1 MSEKFRGCPIEP
13 KIDVLD
19 EHIRRDDHVGFGV
32 FRQNGAVVA
41 DIIEGV
47 FVLNVMDEVEFRTH
61 QISIDTSL
69 INTYNNGEWFIKDFN
84 TFETKMGQAAV
95 VIPEKIYF
103 KIGEVCD
110 LVGVQAH
117 VLRYWET
124 EFPMLSP
131 QKNRSGQRSYRR
143 RDVEIALRIK
153 ELLYD
158 EMFTIAG
165 AKKKLQAE
173 LRETSKLKIVHPEP
187 KDRGHLKPVEAPSL
201 FDEDEDEIEDLDMS
215 LTVSQEQYE
224 GLSAERREALKSLA
238 VQLLELR
245 EMLKTDQT
253 REAANHLR
261 KY

>member
-1 MSEKFRGCPIEP
+1 
-13 KIDVLD
+13 
-19 EHIRRDDHVGFGV
+19 
-32 FRQNGAVVA
+32 
-41 DIIEGV
+41 
-47 FVLNVMDEVEFRTH
+47 
-61 QISIDTSL
+61 
-69 INTYNNGEWFIKDFN
+69 
-84 TFETKMGQAAV
+84 MGQPAV

-153 ELLYD
+153 QLLYD

-173 LRETSKLKIVHPEP
+173 NRETSRLKIVHPEP
-187 KDRGHLKPVEAPSL
+187 KEEKEREHGHLRPVENPTL
-201 FDEDEDEIEDLDMS
+201 FDEEELGEFEPFDEPE
-215 LTVSQEQYE
+215 VSSPIFEPQEF
-224 GLSAERREALKSLA
+224 LSRERREALKSLA
-238 VQLLELR
+238 AQLLELR

-253 REAANHLR
+253 REAERHILGR
-261 KY
+261 